1 MKIEELS
8 FEEAVKR
15 LEAVAASLER
25 EGVSLD
31 ESLKLYE
38 EGVKLVRYCNSL
50 LEGAQRKITMLSVSD
65 GGELEEKDFLEVGE
79 S

>member
-8 FEEAVKR
+8 FEEAVKK

-31 ESLKLYE
+31 ESLHLYE

-50 LEGAQRKITMLSVSD
+50 LEGAERKIKMLSVSAQ
-65 GGELEEKDFLEVGE
+65 GELVEKDFSEVSEG
-79 S
+79 

>member
-1 MKIEELS
+1 MKIEGLS